1 LKTLTSK
8 SPIGIKMGKEAFS
21 AISDIPFGEA
31 VDLLCD
37 ALEEVMSTEDAK
49 EGMLAFL
56 EKRAPQFKGK

>member
-1 LKTLTSK
+1 
-8 SPIGIKMGKEAFS
+8 MCAM
-21 AISDIPFGEA
+21 SDMPFGEA

-56 EKRAPQFKGK
+56 EKRDPQFKGK